1 MKIVVLSQGPQ
12 LYSTRRLV
20 SVARRRGHSVEVL
33 NPLHLS
39 LAIQEGR
46 PVVYRRRRQIAA
58 PDAVIPR
65 IAASI
70 TEYGLAVLRHF
81 EAMGAVALNSSDAI
95 ERSRDKLRCLQLLS
109 RRGAQMPDSAYSRDG
124 YGAVEALT
132 AQPAPLALPNG
143 WKNGRAGRA
152 DGRRA
157 DAPLVVKRLKGTQGK
172 GVLLAETP
180 EIARSL
186 LDAFNQ
192 VDEHALLQRFVAES
206 AGRDVRVF
214 VVGGQVAACME
225 RQAQTPGEFRSNL
238 HLGGKARPIPLD
250 RAVGRVALRAT
261 RALGLSVAGVDVLIS
276 RRGPLVLE
284 VNPSPGLEGI
294 EGATG
299 VNVAGRV
306 IEQLETLLAGKRRA
320 RVRVRRGRRAGPVRY
335 AG

>member
-1 MKIVVLSQGPQ
+1 MKIVVLSQGPH

-33 NPLHLS
+33 NPLQLS
-39 LAIQEGR
+39 LAIQDGQA
-46 PVVYRRRRQIAA
+46 VVYHRRRLVQK

-70 TEYGLAVLRHF
+70 TEHGLAVLRHF

-109 RRGAQMPDSAYSRDG
+109 RRGGQMPDSAYSRDG
-124 YGAVEALT
+124 YGAVEALC
-132 AQPAPLALPNG
+132 APH
-143 WKNGRAGRA
+143 WKNGAYQLKSGARS
-152 DGRRA
+152 RRE
-157 DAPLVVKRLKGTQGK
+157 APLVVKRLKGTQGK

-186 LDAFNQ
+186 LDAFHQ

-238 HLGGKARPIPLD
+238 HLGGTARPIPLD
-250 RAVGRVALRAT
+250 RAVGRASLRAT
-261 RALGLSVAGVDVLIS
+261 KALGLSVAGVDVLIS
-276 RRGPLVLE
+276 KRGPLVLE

-306 IEQLETLLAGKRRA
+306 IEQLETLVAGKRRA
-320 RVRVRRGRRAGPVRY
+320 RVRVRRGRRSGPVRY

>member
-20 SVARRRGHSVEVL
+20 SVARRRGHSVEIL
-33 NPLHLS
+33 NPLSLS
-39 LAIQEGR
+39 LAIQDGR
-46 PVVYRRRRQIAA
+46 PVVFHRRRPVAA

-81 EAMGAVALNSSDAI
+81 EAMGAVALNSSDSI
-95 ERSRDKLRCLQLLS
+95 ERSRDKLRCLQLLA
-109 RRGAQMPDSAYSRDG
+109 RRCGGTSGPGMPDSSFSRDG
-124 YGAVEALT
+124 HGAVAALVG
-132 AQPAPLALPNG
+132 PALQDRSGAPA
-143 WKNGRAGRA
+143 
-152 DGRRA
+152 
-157 DAPLVVKRLKGTQGK
+157 APLVVKRLRGTQGK

-180 EIARSL
+180 EAARSL
-186 LDAFNQ
+186 VDAFHQ
-192 VDEHALLQRFVAES
+192 VEEHALLQRFVAES

-238 HLGGKARPIPLD
+238 HLGGTARQIPLT
-250 RAVGRVALRAT
+250 RAVERVALKAT
-261 RALGLSVAGVDVLIS
+261 RALGLSVSGVDVLLS
-276 RRGPLVLE
+276 NRGPLILE

-306 IEQLETLLAGKRRA
+306 LEELERLVAQQR
-320 RVRVRRGRRAGPVRY
+320 RVRVRRGRRRGTPPVRY